1 MKRAPEVHGII
12 RRRLLV
18 NFRVE
23 PEVIQRHLPAPFRPK
38 LHDGHAIA
46 GICLIRLEGIRPK
59 RVPQLLGIS
68 SENAAHRIA
77 VVWEDGGETR
87 EGVYIPRRDT
97 SSLLNH
103 LAGGRVFPGE
113 HHRAKFQV
121 IDDGDR
127 IDLHMQAADGNVQ
140 VDVAGHVASE
150 LPPASVFRT
159 VSDASA
165 FFEPGSLGY
174 SATASGH
181 RLDGIVLR
189 THSWAVTPL
198 AIERVHSSYFSD
210 ESRFPAGSVTFDCA
224 LLMRD
229 IAHEWQAADDMYV

>member
-1 MKRAPEVHGII
+1 MQFPNVHGII

-18 NFRVE
+18 NFRVD
-23 PEVIQRHLPAPFRPK
+23 PDVIQQHLPAPFRPK

-46 GICLIRLEGIRPK
+46 GICLIRLEDIRPR
-59 RVPQLLGIS
+59 RVPRFLGLS

-97 SSLLNH
+97 GSCISH
-103 LAGGRVFPGE
+103 CGGGRVFPGE
-113 HHRAKFQV
+113 HHRANFQV
-121 IDDGDR
+121 TDDGDR
-127 IDLHMQAADGNVQ
+127 IELHMRADDEGAQ
-140 VDVAGHVASE
+140 VDVIGRVAQD
-150 LPPASVFRT
+150 LPADSIFRS

-174 SATASGH
+174 SVTADAN
-181 RLDGIVLR
+181 RLDGIMLK

-198 AIERVHSSYFSD
+198 AIERACSSYFSD
-210 ESRFPAGSVTFDCA
+210 ETLFPPGSVTFDCA
-224 LLMRD
+224 LLMRN
-229 IAHEWQAADDMYV
+229 IAHEWHAAEDMYV